1 MTKLIALL
9 AVAGAVAAGLY
20 FWRRNE
26 QSWESR
32 WSSAKDSTSS
42 WGTSAWNEAGAAA
55 DRVGGATDT
64 ATKAASDLADELKRG
79 TSQATDKAGKAADS
93 VAAAADSAT
102 EAASNLADEVKKK
115 AP

>member
-1 MTKLIALL
+1 MSKLIALL

-32 WSSAKDSTSS
+32 WAAKDSTSS

-55 DRVGGATDT
+55 DRVGGATDS
-64 ATKAASDLADELKRG
+64 AAKAASDLADELKRG
-79 TSQATDKAGKAADS
+79 ASQATDKAGEAADS

-115 AP
+115 AS

>member
-20 FWRRNE
+20 FWRRNDE
-26 QSWESR
+26 SWESR

-42 WGTSAWNEAGAAA
+42 WSTSAWNEAGATA
-55 DRVGGATDT
+55 DRVAAASDS
-64 ATKAASDLADELKRG
+64 ATKTASDLADELKRG
-79 TSQATDKAGKAADS
+79 TSQATDKASKAADG

-102 EAASNLADEVKKK
+102 EAGSNLADQVKKK
-115 AP
+115 AS